1 MKNFLRNF
9 FESFIA
15 VLMVFLMTAGIIAPL
30 ILGVGI
36 SAWFFLGYIITI
48 PLCYAC
54 VGYFLGD
61 DL

>member
-1 MKNFLRNF
+1 MKPFLRNF

-15 VLMVFLMTAGIIAPL
+15 VLMVFLMTASIIAPL
-30 ILGVGI
+30 VLGVGI

-54 VGYFLGD
+54 VAYFIGD